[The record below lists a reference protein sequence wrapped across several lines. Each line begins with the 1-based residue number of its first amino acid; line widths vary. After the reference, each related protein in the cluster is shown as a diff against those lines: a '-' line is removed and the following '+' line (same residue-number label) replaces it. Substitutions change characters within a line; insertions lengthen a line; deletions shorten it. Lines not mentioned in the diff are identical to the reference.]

1 MLFKHWTQV
10 KASEQTFNTLEPIS
24 IMENLSNLLIDN
36 QLNVIA
42 ELTRGDKKNH
52 KIVFTAEGRIEQ
64 FELVIRIVKHAP
76 DLNFFEIEA
85 FRTQVE
91 NLDAFSITHHDH
103 SFSLSPADLLIYHR
117 EEYRK
122 VSLEIAFGK
131 TIPEE
136 MKQIAQS
143 TAFIL
148 LDHASGEYDF
158 AIKIGSAN
166 FLEIPKEATAG
177 PLNEFVTVFD
187 QLWPNKLKHTG
198 IFPLSDKEDRWNEF
212 EISDQNDP
220 DNKRLVQRIEKAD
233 VLVGD
238 FNYCYALTITADVDR
253 KENLSLI
260 YELEDTINPALRFN
274 KQGIYCQNTFYQGV
288 RTMLWHVQD
297 KQSAIALAQR
307 ASDQYRTLSVKIEY
321 KFDLC

>member
-1 MLFKHWTQV
+1 
-10 KASEQTFNTLEPIS
+10 
-24 IMENLSNLLIDN
+24 MENLSNLLIDN

-52 KIVFTAEGRIEQ
+52 KIVFTAEGQIEQ

-158 AIKIGSAN
+158 AIKIGVN
-166 FLEIPKEATAG
+166 IP
-177 PLNEFVTVFD
+177 
-187 QLWPNKLKHTG
+187 
-198 IFPLSDKEDRWNEF
+198 
-212 EISDQNDP
+212 
-220 DNKRLVQRIEKAD
+220 
-233 VLVGD
+233 
-238 FNYCYALTITADVDR
+238 
-253 KENLSLI
+253 
-260 YELEDTINPALRFN
+260 
-274 KQGIYCQNTFYQGV
+274 
-288 RTMLWHVQD
+288 
-297 KQSAIALAQR
+297 
-307 ASDQYRTLSVKIEY
+307 
-321 KFDLC
+321 